1 MRTRT
6 EKSDPHLIEVNV
18 RDVVRHQLTEK
29 LNQKSLSLPLCLSL
43 SLPRAV
49 CSMPVL
55 FLMAPNENQLQG
67 SLNQHNKHNFW
78 HFSDALLEEC
88 GTQLLRGVRG
98 VGTLAEVS
106 VGQALGQ
113 VGV

>member
-1 MRTRT
+1 M
-6 EKSDPHLIEVNV
+6 

-29 LNQKSLSLPLCLSL
+29 LNQKSLSLPLSL
-43 SLPRAV
+43 SLPEAV

-78 HFSDALLEEC
+78 HISDALLEEC
-88 GTQLLRGVRG
+88 GTQLLQGVRG

-106 VGQALGQ
+106 IGQALGQ
-113 VGV
+113 VGVLRAWV